1 MTSIDSS
8 TGGVTISWTAPY
20 NGGTAIT
27 SYLIEISNALSTTW
41 NTELTYC
48 SGSSSTV
55 ISALQ
60 CTIPMSTLTAAPFSY
75 TFDQLV

>member
-20 NGGTAIT
+20 AGGSAIT
-27 SYLIEISNALSTTW
+27 SYLIEISNTLGTTW
-41 NTELTYC
+41 NTELTHC
-48 SGSSSTV
+48 DGSTST
-55 ISALQ
+55 IKTNLY